1 MMPGR
6 HSRHAARN
14 RMRVLLILTDGYGC
28 PGGIARVN
36 LDLIDSFCADRSV
49 TKVVALARRTQARPE
64 RIDAK
69 LDYDA
74 RASQGIVRY
83 VARLLRRTLS
93 EGGYDLVVCTHLHL
107 QPLAWLS
114 ARLCGAPSVL
124 FLHGIEAWSAPRQIL
139 RRLAAKGSD
148 WYVAAT
154 ALTFD
159 RARRWLRIPDA
170 RGIVAPFGVDLAR
183 YMPGPASAEVLE
195 KYRLRDSVVLLS
207 LSRLASGE
215 RYKGYDEVLDILGR
229 LRAAEPRLVYVIAGD
244 GDDRSRLEAKASSLG
259 IAEHVRFTGHVSEAE
274 KLELYRAAR
283 AFVLAGWGEGFGLV
297 LLEALACGVPVVAS
311 TLDGSFEAI
320 KKGALGV
327 AVDPHDPDA
336 LCAGI
341 LEALRR
347 PSGRRIAG
355 LDYFSR
361 EAFGQRIHDL
371 ITQIAGTA
379 YRRSVPQT

>member
-1 MMPGR
+1 MLR
-6 HSRHAARN
+6 RD

-36 LDLIDSFCADRSV
+36 LDLIDSLCADMSV

-64 RIDAK
+64 PINAK
-69 LDYDA
+69 LDYDT
-74 RASQGIVRY
+74 RASQGDFRY
-83 VARLLRRTLS
+83 VARLLRRVLG
-93 EGGYDLVVCTHLHL
+93 EGGYDLVICTHLHL

-124 FLHGIEAWSAPRQIL
+124 FLHGIEAWSMPRQIL
-139 RRLAAKGSD
+139 RRLAAKGAD

-154 ALTFD
+154 AVTID

-170 RGIVAPFGVDLAR
+170 RRIVAPFGVDLAR
-183 YMPGPASAEVLE
+183 YIPGPVSGELLQ

-207 LSRLASGE
+207 LGRLASGE
-215 RYKGYDEVLDILGR
+215 RYKGYDEVLGIVGR
-229 LRAAEPRLVYVIAGD
+229 LRTAETRLVYVIAGD
-244 GDDRSRLEAKASSLG
+244 GDDRARLEAKARDLG
-259 IAEHVRFTGHVSEAE
+259 IADYVRFTGHVSEAE

-320 KKGALGV
+320 KEGALGI

-341 LEALRR
+341 LDALRR
-347 PSGRRIAG
+347 PCGQRIPG

-361 EAFGQRIHDL
+361 EAFDRRIHDL
-371 ITQIAGTA
+371 VGQIAGTP
-379 YRRSVPQT
+379 YPRSVPQT